1 MATLPLIGMYNY
13 DPHIFDGLTFPD
25 GIDKDIA
32 VNEILTRS
40 GEFELLYTD
49 STFMTAMIT
58 HWGKKHYRTFDKW
71 IAALAIEYNPLENFD
86 RNEETR
92 DETRKNSGYK
102 TSADYTDKRTAN
114 LEDKRTANLDDTTQQ
129 TVDGTVQ
136 HDIAAYDSAT
146 PVMQSKD
153 TSNTGTS
160 KVTQSG
166 TDTYNHTGTDET
178 RRAGTLSD
186 TTGNEQEAFIHKS
199 HLYGNIGV
207 TTSQQML
214 QAELD
219 VQRFNIYSNIADLFI
234 DEFCIQVY

>member
-13 DPHIFDGLTFPD
+13 DPHIFDGLTFPE
-25 GIDKDIA
+25 GIDKDTA

-40 GEFELLYTD
+40 GDFEILYPD
-49 STFMTAMIT
+49 STFLTAMIT
-58 HWGKKHYRTFDKW
+58 HWGQKHYRTFDKW
-71 IAALAIEYNPLENFD
+71 LAALAIEYNPLDNYD
-86 RNEETR
+86 RHEETS
-92 DETRKNSGYK
+92 DETYRNSGYK

-136 HDIAAYDSAT
+136 HDVAAYDSGTA
-146 PVMQSKD
+146 VLESKD
-153 TSNTGTS
+153 TSNAGTS

-186 TTGNEQEAFIHKS
+186 TNGNESEAFTHTS
-199 HLYGNIGV
+199 HLFGNIGI
-207 TTSQQML
+207 TSSQQLL
-214 QAELD
+214 QSELD

-234 DEFCIQVY
+234 DEFCIPVY

>member
-40 GEFELLYTD
+40 GDFEILYPD
-49 STFMTAMIT
+49 STFLTAMIT
-58 HWGKKHYRTFDKW
+58 HWGQKHFRTFDKW
-71 IAALAIEYNPLENFD
+71 VKALAIEYDPLNNYD
-86 RNEETR
+86 RTEETR
-92 DETRKNSGYK
+92 DEERKKSGYL

-136 HDIAAYDSAT
+136 HDVAAYDAGSA
-146 PVMQSKD
+146 VLQSKD

-160 KVTQSG
+160 KVTQTG

-186 TTGNEQEAFIHKS
+186 TNGSEQNTLIHTNRTF
-199 HLYGNIGV
+199 GNIGI
-207 TTSQQML
+207 TSSQQLL
-214 QAELD
+214 QSEID

-234 DEFCIQVY
+234 DEFCILVY